1 MLALPASVRAQ
12 TGFWDRFLPRVH
24 YFEPLVADP
33 LEPRMGI
40 GLIQTN
46 VFERAIEGQLFPM
59 QTVNQRAST
68 MATPSATVPAAP
80 RSRKRRTRGESQRRR
95 GVSSEGFERIPNRRG
110 ICILS

>member
-1 MLALPASVRAQ
+1 MAKRFVCLWIIMLALPASVRAQ

-46 VFERAIEGQLFPM
+46 VFERAIEG
-59 QTVNQRAST
+59 RE
-68 MATPSATVPAAP
+68 
-80 RSRKRRTRGESQRRR
+80 RRERGGGPVR
-95 GVSSEGFERIPNRRG
+95 
-110 ICILS
+110 